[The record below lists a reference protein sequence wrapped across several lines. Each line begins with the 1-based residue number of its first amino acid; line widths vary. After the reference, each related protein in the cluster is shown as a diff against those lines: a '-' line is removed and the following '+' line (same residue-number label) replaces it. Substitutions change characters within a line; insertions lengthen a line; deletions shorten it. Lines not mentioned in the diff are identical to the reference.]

1 MQLGVS
7 ISVVEGLLTIDE
19 LAREAGTTTR
29 NIRAYQTRGL
39 LPSPT
44 LRGRVGYYDDGH
56 LARLRLIGR
65 LQERGFSLAAVDELL
80 KAWEERRDLGD
91 VLGFEEVLTAPWTNE
106 REERMTR
113 EELNSLFP
121 ALDHADRLLERAME
135 LELLIPDGDDFRV
148 PAPSLLRMGAELF
161 RMGIPLSS
169 SLDVAAK
176 LEVDAGRVA
185 RDFVELFE
193 KHVWEPFIA
202 EGMPPE
208 RLPEVTSTLR
218 RLRPMA
224 SAAVGVA
231 LGRAMEREV
240 AAATM
245 EQMLR
250 TEVVRPTRA
259 PSAAS

>member
-1 MQLGVS
+1 M
-7 ISVVEGLLTIDE
+7 EGLLTIDE

-29 NIRAYQTRGL
+29 NVRAYQTRGL
-39 LPSPT
+39 LPPPT

-65 LQERGFSLAAVDELL
+65 LQERGFSLAAIDELL
-80 KAWEERRDLGD
+80 KAWEEQRDLSA

-113 EELNSLFP
+113 EELDTLFP
-121 ALDHADRLLERAME
+121 ALDRADHLLDRAIQ
-135 LELLIPDGDDFRV
+135 LQLLIPDGDGFTV
-148 PAPSLLRMGAELF
+148 PSPTLLRMGAEMF
-161 RMGIPLSS
+161 RMGIPLTSA
-169 SLDVAAK
+169 LDVAAK

-193 KHVWEPFIA
+193 KHIWEPFVA

-224 SAAVGVA
+224 SAAVSVS

-245 EQMLR
+245 EQVLR
-250 TEVVRPTRA
+250 QEVVRPARA
-259 PSAAS
+259 PKAAS